1 MKKNLF
7 FLCLFFVLLGLL
19 SSCAKKEPLFVPLKI
34 EWFEYNGD
42 LSKIDPSLVPAPA
55 VENDSTENTCFI
67 AMTKML
73 MEHPL
78 IQQRAD
84 QGAAFDVQ
92 YYRYQYKKEVSIRFL
107 GRLSEPEKQETLET
121 KPIVIPLFPKED
133 IGAWTARCNPK
144 GQIKD
149 FAFNGQKTKRQR
161 PLKGK

>member
-7 FLCLFFVLLGLL
+7 FLCLLFILLGLL
-19 SSCAKKEPLFVPLKI
+19 SSCAKKELLFVPLKI

-55 VENDSTENTCFI
+55 VETIDSTENTCFI

-92 YYRYQYKKEVSIRFL
+92 YYR
-107 GRLSEPEKQETLET
+107 
-121 KPIVIPLFPKED
+121 
-133 IGAWTARCNPK
+133 
-144 GQIKD
+144 
-149 FAFNGQKTKRQR
+149 
-161 PLKGK
+161 